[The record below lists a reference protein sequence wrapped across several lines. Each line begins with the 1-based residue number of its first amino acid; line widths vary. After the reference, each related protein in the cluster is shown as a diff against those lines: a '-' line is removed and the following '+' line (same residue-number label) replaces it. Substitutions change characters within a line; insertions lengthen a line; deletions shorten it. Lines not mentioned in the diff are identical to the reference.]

1 MMTEIANE
9 TARGQ
14 LEETQHK
21 TKFRHLWAHTMCQEK
36 PQQTEEKPVDK
47 LASTLPVT
55 RNNAYKIKQK
65 QYYNYMC
72 KKR

>member
-1 MMTEIANE
+1 MTEIANE

-21 TKFRHLWAHTMCQEK
+21 TIFRHLWTHTMCQGK
-36 PQQTEEKPVDK
+36 PQQGKEKPTDN

-55 RNNAYKIKQK
+55 QNNAYKTLLCAR
-65 QYYNYMC
+65 NLN
-72 KKR
+72 R

>member
-21 TKFRHLWAHTMCQEK
+21 TKLQTHTMCQGKK
-36 PQQTEEKPVDK
+36 PQQTEEKPADK

-55 RNNAYKIKQK
+55 RNNAYNLK
-65 QYYNYMC
+65 
-72 KKR
+72 